1 MSMVSHKAAARFASR
16 RPGRAG
22 FAAVG
27 EFFIGLWRLYR
38 TRNALDRLSDSSL
51 NDIGLRRDES
61 LSMMNPYSRYRPW
74 DGL

>member
-1 MSMVSHKAAARFASR
+1 MSMVSHKAAARLASR
-16 RPGRAG
+16 RPLRSG

-27 EFFIGLWRLYR
+27 DFLVGLWRVHR
-38 TRNALDRLSDSSL
+38 TRQALDRLSDSGL

>member
-1 MSMVSHKAAARFASR
+1 MSMVSHKAAARLASR

-22 FAAVG
+22 LAAVG
-27 EFFIGLWRLYR
+27 EIFLGLWRLYR